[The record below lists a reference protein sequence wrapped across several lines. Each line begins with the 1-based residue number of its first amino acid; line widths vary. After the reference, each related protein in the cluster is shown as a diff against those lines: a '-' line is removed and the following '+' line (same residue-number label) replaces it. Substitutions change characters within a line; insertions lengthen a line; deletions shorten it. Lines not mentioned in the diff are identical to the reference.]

1 MQLLNSI
8 GLFLLIKQHQYDP
21 VNRCFLRGG
30 RSFSFMIG
38 MLFFCLLTVG
48 CGRLQKSLIQQRDS
62 SVVVEN
68 SLPNPLV
75 VPMMDRWYLMDQI
88 SDELDN
94 YFRIYREERIRVIDG
109 ILTEG
114 WIETHPQIGGTLM
127 EPWKKD
133 STPGFER
140 TLATLQ
146 TIRRFAKVRVIPF
159 GNSYQIDLKV
169 FKELEDLERPVGS
182 PFGGA
187 TTRQYHTLGPLSNEA
202 PLAYSSKGW
211 IPLGRDFA
219 LEQTILSNIQS
230 RLRKSI
236 E

>member
-1 MQLLNSI
+1 
-8 GLFLLIKQHQYDP
+8 
-21 VNRCFLRGG
+21 
-30 RSFSFMIG
+30 
-38 MLFFCLLTVG
+38 
-48 CGRLQKSLIQQRDS
+48 
-62 SVVVEN
+62 
-68 SLPNPLV
+68 
-75 VPMMDRWYLMDQI
+75 MMDRWYLMDQI

-133 STPGFER
+133 SLPGFER
-140 TLATLQ
+140 NLATLQ

-159 GNSYQIDLKV
+159 GNNYQIDLKV
-169 FKELEDLERPVGS
+169 FKELEDLERPIGS

-187 TTRQYHTLGPLSNEA
+187 ITRQYHTLGPLSDEA
-202 PLAYSSKGW
+202 PLGYTSKGW

-219 LEQTILSNIQS
+219 LEQTILANIQS